1 MLQLQSAL
9 GVVGLLAIAWL
20 VSERRAAVAWKQV
33 GLALALTIVVAVLLL
48 KIPQVVAAFAYVNQA
63 VGAIAA
69 ATRAGTAFVFGYL
82 GGGPLPYDLKTPGAE
97 FVLAMQAL
105 PVLLVMSVLTT
116 VLFYWRVLPPLVRGF
131 SWALERTIGVGGAVG
146 LATATNIFVGHVEA
160 PLFIRPYLARLTRTE
175 LFIVMTG
182 GMAGIA
188 GTVLVLY
195 ATILGPIIPDAGA
208 HLVVASVLGAPAAIL
223 ISLIMVPETADRQTG
238 GDLIEPEPV
247 ASSTMDAIVKG
258 TVAGLELLL
267 TIVAMLIVLVAL
279 VYLANAIL
287 GLLPD
292 VAGAPLSLQRM
303 LGWIMAPVC
312 WLMGIPWD
320 QAQTAGSLMGIK
332 TILNE
337 LIAYV
342 ELSKLPPD
350 ALDAR
355 SRLIML
361 YAMCG
366 FANFGSLGIMIGGM
380 ATMVPER
387 RDDIVVARAQV
398 DRIGHARDLPDR
410 RDRRRAELRRNSDTG
425 LAAELKR
432 TLPLVA
438 AGPCLH
444 PREWA
449 LRLARRRRV
458 AAGRLRRVSALAA
471 LGLPFQPRVARPGAL
486 EVVAHVDAQAAEPVD
501 LELDFVAVLEGM
513 QAAMVGAGR
522 EHVARLQ
529 SMDGADELDAAR
541 DFVRHVVGVVVLLQ
555 RLRCSTAGPAACADP

>member
-20 VSERRAAVAWKQV
+20 VSERRGAVAWKQV
-33 GLALALTIVVAVLLL
+33 GLALALTIIVAVLLL
-48 KIPQVVAAFAYVNQA
+48 KIPQIAAAFAYVNQA

-69 ATRAGTAFVFGYL
+69 ATRAGTTFVFGYL

-223 ISLIMVPETADRQTG
+223 ISLIMVPETTERQTS

-279 VYLANAIL
+279 VYLGNAIL

-303 LGWIMAPVC
+303 LGWIMAPIT

-342 ELSKLPPD
+342 ELSKLAARRARCALAPD
-350 ALDAR
+350 HALRDVRLRQFRLAR
-355 SRLIML
+355 HHD
-361 YAMCG
+361 
-366 FANFGSLGIMIGGM
+366 
-380 ATMVPER
+380 R
-387 RDDIVVARAQV
+387 RHGHDGARAARRHRRARAQV
-398 DRIGHARDLPDR
+398 HRIGHAGDLPDR
-410 RDRRRAELRRNSDTG
+410 RDRRRAELTVIGLFGRNRSSSM
-425 LAAELKR
+425 AM
-432 TLPLVA
+432 PM
-438 AGPCLH
+438 
-444 PREWA
+444 
-449 LRLARRRRV
+449 AR
-458 AAGRLRRVSALAA
+458 
-471 LGLPFQPRVARPGAL
+471 
-486 EVVAHVDAQAAEPVD
+486 
-501 LELDFVAVLEGM
+501 
-513 QAAMVGAGR
+513 
-522 EHVARLQ
+522 
-529 SMDGADELDAAR
+529 
-541 DFVRHVVGVVVLLQ
+541 
-555 RLRCSTAGPAACADP
+555 

>member
-1 MLQLQSAL
+1 MLQLQSAV
-9 GVVGLLAIAWL
+9 GVVGLVAIAWL
-20 VSERRAAVAWKQV
+20 VSERRTAVAWKQV
-33 GLALALTIVVAVLLL
+33 GLALALTIALAVLLL

-131 SWALERTIGVGGAVG
+131 AWALERTIGVGGAVG

-292 VAGAPLSLQRM
+292 IAGAPLSLQRM

-342 ELSKLPPD
+342 ELSK
-350 ALDAR
+350 
-355 SRLIML
+355 
-361 YAMCG
+361 
-366 FANFGSLGIMIGGM
+366 
-380 ATMVPER
+380 T
-387 RDDIVVARAQV
+387 
-398 DRIGHARDLPDR
+398 
-410 RDRRRAELRRNSDTG
+410 
-425 LAAELKR
+425 
-432 TLPLVA
+432 
-438 AGPCLH
+438 
-444 PREWA
+444 
-449 LRLARRRRV
+449 
-458 AAGRLRRVSALAA
+458 SA
-471 LGLPFQPRVARPGAL
+471 
-486 EVVAHVDAQAAEPVD
+486 
-501 LELDFVAVLEGM
+501 
-513 QAAMVGAGR
+513 
-522 EHVARLQ
+522 
-529 SMDGADELDAAR
+529 
-541 DFVRHVVGVVVLLQ
+541 
-555 RLRCSTAGPAACADP
+555 

>member
-9 GVVGLLAIAWL
+9 GVVGLIAIAWL
-20 VSERRAAVAWKQV
+20 LSEQRRAVQWKPVA
-33 GLALALTIVVAVLLL
+33 LALAVTIVAAVILL
-48 KIPQVVAAFAYVNQA
+48 KVPQVVAAFAYVNQA
-63 VGAIAA
+63 VGTIAA
-69 ATRAGTAFVFGYL
+69 ATRAGTSFVFGYL
-82 GGGPLPYDLKTPGAE
+82 GGGALPYDLKQPGAE
-97 FVLAMQAL
+97 FVLAFQAL

-116 VLFYWRVLPPLVRGF
+116 LLFYWRILPPLVRGF
-131 SWALERTIGVGGAVG
+131 AWALERTIGVGGAVG

-195 ATILGPIIPDAGA
+195 ATMLGPIIPDAAA
-208 HLVVASVLGAPAAIL
+208 HLVIASVLGAPAAIL
-223 ISLIMVPETADRQTG
+223 VSLIMVPETPPTPSPARGGGMGGGTG
-238 GDLIEPEPV
+238 GDLVEPEPV

-267 TIVAMLIVLVAL
+267 TICAMLVVLVAL
-279 VYLANAIL
+279 VYLANAML
-287 GLLPD
+287 GLFPD

-303 LGWIMAPVC
+303 LGWIMAPVT

-320 QAQTAGSLMGIK
+320 QAQTAGGLMGIK

-342 ELSKLPPD
+342 ELSKLGPE
-350 ALDAR
+350 ALDPR

-387 RDDIVVARAQV
+387 RDDIV
-398 DRIGHARDLPDR
+398 
-410 RDRRRAELRRNSDTG
+410 S
-425 LAAELKR
+425 
-432 TLPLVA
+432 
-438 AGPCLH
+438 
-444 PREWA
+444 
-449 LRLARRRRV
+449 
-458 AAGRLRRVSALAA
+458 
-471 LGLPFQPRVARPGAL
+471 LGLRSIVSGTLATCLIGAI
-486 EVVAHVDAQAAEPVD
+486 
-501 LELDFVAVLEGM
+501 
-513 QAAMVGAGR
+513 
-522 EHVARLQ
+522 
-529 SMDGADELDAAR
+529 
-541 DFVRHVVGVVVLLQ
+541 VGVL
-555 RLRCSTAGPAACADP
+555 S